1 MKTLASLK
9 KGETGIIKQIHDSM
23 ITPKLLDMGCL
34 PGEKIKV
41 QYFAPMGDPMCVHI
55 SGYDLVL
62 RLNEA
67 DKIELE

>member
-9 KGETGIIKQIHDSM
+9 KGETGLIKKIADTRLSS
-23 ITPKLLDMGCL
+23 KLLDMGCL
-34 PGEKIKV
+34 PGETV
-41 QYFAPMGDPMCVHI
+41 FVLYFAPFGDPMCVRV

-67 DKIELE
+67 DNIELE

>member
-9 KGETGIIKQIHDSM
+9 KGETGLIKRIADTRLSS
-23 ITPKLLDMGCL
+23 KLLDMGCL
-34 PGEKIKV
+34 PGETV
-41 QYFAPMGDPMCVHI
+41 FVRYFAPFGDPMCVRV

-67 DKIELE
+67 DNIELE

>member
-1 MKTLASLK
+1 MKTLASLR
-9 KGETGIIKQIHDSM
+9 KGETGIIKQVRDSI

-34 PGEKIKV
+34 PGEAVKV
-41 QYFAPMGDPMCVHI
+41 KYFAPMGDPMCVHI

-67 DKIELE
+67 EKIELE

>member
-1 MKTLASLK
+1 MKTLASLR
-9 KGETGIIKQIHDSM
+9 KGETGIIKQVRDSI

-34 PGEKIKV
+34 PGEVVKV
-41 QYFAPMGDPMCVHI
+41 KYFAPLGDPMCVHI

-67 DKIELE
+67 EKIELE